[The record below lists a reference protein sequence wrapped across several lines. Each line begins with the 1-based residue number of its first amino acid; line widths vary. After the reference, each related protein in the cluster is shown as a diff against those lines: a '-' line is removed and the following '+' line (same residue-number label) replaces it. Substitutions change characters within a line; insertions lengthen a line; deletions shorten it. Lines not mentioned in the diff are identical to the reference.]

1 MDSQHLGFDSQ
12 NIDYTKNPELF
23 FKRCQNELNHHA
35 ARKKSITMGIINLSK
50 LKSIVKRTHFR
61 NNILKNLTDKNRLNY
76 LRQRK
81 SCVSLPRKEKSNIL
95 QN

>member
-1 MDSQHLGFDSQ
+1 MYSQHLGFDSQ

-35 ARKKSITMGIINLSK
+35 ARKKSIYIGIINLSK
-50 LKSIVKRTHFR
+50 LKSIMKRTHFR
-61 NNILKNLTDKNRLNY
+61 NDILKNLTDKNRLNY
-76 LRQRK
+76 MRQRK
-81 SCVSLPRKEKSNIL
+81 SYVSLPRKEKNNVL

>member
-35 ARKKSITMGIINLSK
+35 ARKKSIYIGIINLSK
-50 LKSIVKRTHFR
+50 LKSIMKRTHFR
-61 NNILKNLTDKNRLNY
+61 NDILKNLTDKNRLNY
-76 LRQRK
+76 MRQRK
-81 SCVSLPRKEKSNIL
+81 SYVSLPRKEKNNVL

>member
-61 NNILKNLTDKNRLNY
+61 NNILKNLTDRNRLNY

-81 SCVSLPRKEKSNIL
+81 SCVSLPRKEKNNIL